1 MTFNTRVLIVCTRD
15 WFGSARLPA
24 PLTRAGFEVGALSF
38 RSALITQSGYVAKH
52 FSLPLAASDADLL
65 VAVERALSA
74 FDPELV
80 IPGDDP
86 AVELLH
92 AAAAEFGK
100 RGESAG
106 ELVRCLTRSL
116 GDPAHYD
123 SVQSRRGLHGLA
135 GKLGLRVPEQDV
147 VSNAEQALS
156 FAERHGFPV
165 ILKAE
170 NTCAGYGTSICR
182 DRDALRA
189 GFSYFEARFGA
200 TNLPISALTVQR
212 FVHGRTAMR
221 AISALSGQVLG
232 GLSAYKLETHPAP
245 TGPST
250 VVEFFENPEMERAVE
265 SVTRAFSLSGFASF
279 DFMIEDASGFA
290 YLIELNPR
298 PTPICHLGGAFGDD
312 LCGALWQ
319 RITGTSPRATL
330 SRAEGP
336 RVALFPQEWIR
347 RADSPYIA
355 QAFHDVPWQEPLLV
369 KMLTAMGLEQMG
381 WAHMRREETR
391 RESLRALSRAELPG
405 AWPAKGVP

>member
-38 RSALITQSGYVAKH
+38 PSALITQSGYVAKH
-52 FSLPLAASDADLL
+52 FSLPLAANDAELL
-65 VAVERALSA
+65 SAVERALLA

-80 IPGDDP
+80 VPGDDP

-92 AAAAEFGK
+92 AAAAELGK
-100 RGESAG
+100 RGEAG
-106 ELVRCLTRSL
+106 TKLVGCLTRSL
-116 GDPAHYD
+116 GDPAHYA
-123 SVQSRRGLHGLA
+123 SVQSRRGLHDLA
-135 GKLGLRVPEQDV
+135 RRLGLRVPEQGV
-147 VSNAEQALS
+147 VSDAEQALS

-182 DRDALRA
+182 DREALRA

-200 TNLPISALTVQR
+200 TKLPIRTLTVQR
-212 FVHGRTAMR
+212 FVQGRTAMR

-250 VVEFFENPEMERAVE
+250 VVEFFDNEEMGHTVE
-265 SVTRAFSLSGFASF
+265 AVTRAFSLSGFASF
-279 DFMIEDASGFA
+279 DFMIEEASGLA

-312 LCGALWQ
+312 LCGALWEK
-319 RITGTSPRATL
+319 ITGSSPRATL
-330 SRAEGP
+330 QRAEGR

-347 RADSPYIA
+347 RADSPHIER
-355 QAFHDVPWQEPLLV
+355 AFHDVPWQEPLLV
-369 KMLTAMGLEQMG
+369 KMLCAMGVEQMG
-381 WAHMRREETR
+381 WTHMRREESR
-391 RESLRALSRAELPG
+391 RESLRALSER
-405 AWPAKGVP
+405 

>member
-38 RSALITQSGYVAKH
+38 PSALITRSGYVAKH
-52 FSLPLAASDADLL
+52 FSLPFAANDAELL
-65 VAVERALSA
+65 SAVERALLA
-74 FDPELV
+74 FDPELM

-92 AAAAEFGK
+92 AAAAELGK
-100 RGESAG
+100 RGEAG
-106 ELVRCLTRSL
+106 AKLRRCLTRSL
-116 GDPAHYD
+116 GDPAHYV
-123 SVQSRRGLHGLA
+123 SVQSRRGLHDLGR
-135 GKLGLRVPEQDV
+135 KLGLRVPEQDV
-147 VSNAEQALS
+147 VSDTQQALA

-170 NTCAGYGTSICR
+170 NTCAGYGTSICK
-182 DRDALRA
+182 DREALRA
-189 GFSYFEARFGA
+189 GFSYFEARFGG
-200 TNLPISALTVQR
+200 TKLPISTLTVQR

-250 VVEFFENPEMERAVE
+250 VVEFFENEEMERAAE
-265 SVTRAFSLSGFASF
+265 AVTRVFSLSGFASF
-279 DFMIEDASGFA
+279 DFMIEDASGLA

-312 LCGALWQ
+312 LCGALWEK
-319 RITGTSPRATL
+319 ITGSSPRTAL
-330 SRAEGP
+330 QRAEGR

-347 RADSPYIA
+347 RADSPHIER
-355 QAFHDVPWQEPLLV
+355 AFHDVPWQEPLLM
-369 KMLTAMGLEQMG
+369 KMLSAMGVEQMG
-381 WAHMRREETR
+381 WTHMRREESR
-391 RESLRALSRAELPG
+391 RESLRALSER
-405 AWPAKGVP
+405 